1 MATCFVNNVYL
12 CFLPAHTSHGLQPL
26 DNGVFNASKT
36 AYRKEL
42 AKLARLT
49 DSTPVDKINFIR
61 CYAKARKEGMSKK
74 NIQAGRRATGKWP
87 INRTRALTHP
97 EVQEDRKTTPEIE
110 LLSSDPMTPS
120 TSRQLHRLQKPDANS
135 LKRTF
140 RKISRA
146 FERKEAELVL
156 KDQKILALEGTLDRM
171 RPKKNK
177 KIPNPNKRFM
187 SISDILGSREK
198 HSHTDDEVLDAIEVA
213 FNEVEE
219 EEEEGA
225 EKSPDLPPTYTRAGR
240 QTRKRILR
248 GN

>member
-1 MATCFVNNVYL
+1 MSLCFLNNVYL

-42 AKLARLT
+42 SKLARQT
-49 DSTPVDKINFIR
+49 DSAPVDKINFIR

-74 NIQAGRRATGKWP
+74 NIQAGWRTTGNWP
-87 INRTRALTHP
+87 INRTRALSHP
-97 EVQEDRKTTPEIE
+97 EVQQDRKTTPEIKP
-110 LLSSDPMTPS
+110 LSSDPMTPS
-120 TSRQLHRLQKPDANS
+120 TSRQLHRLQRPDASS

-156 KDQKILALEGTLDRM
+156 KEQKIQALEATLDRM
-171 RPKKNK
+171 RPKKKK
-177 KIPNPNKRFM
+177 KIHNPNKRFM
-187 SISDILGSREK
+187 NLSDILGNAKKPSAHR
-198 HSHTDDEVLDAIEVA
+198 DEVLDAIEVA
-213 FNEVEE
+213 FSEVEE
-219 EEEEGA
+219 EEVEER
-225 EKSPDLPPTYTRAGR
+225 EKSPDLLPIFTRAGR
-240 QTRKRILR
+240 QIRKRTHQ